1 MVPVDKYPKYNF
13 VGRILGP
20 RGMTARQ
27 LEEETGCK
35 IMVRGRG
42 NHGPTEPLHIIV
54 QCEDIESLVEEKMR
68 NAIEKINVLLHPLY
82 PEGKD
87 ELKRKQLVELSI
99 INGTYRP
106 TAATKNALQTP
117 RPHVLPSG
125 GIISPQA
132 LAFTPRDKPTKMSME
147 KKKVNDILHQNQL
160 MSMMALFQPTTT
172 RQESNVMLRQ
182 LLDLQSPLSPVD
194 YASPLIA
201 AMSSTRA
208 SPPIPQGNTEHF
220 MQAISMLHS
229 LPFAKDH

>member
-1 MVPVDKYPKYNF
+1 
-13 VGRILGP
+13 
-20 RGMTARQ
+20 
-27 LEEETGCK
+27 
-35 IMVRGRG
+35 MVRVEG

-68 NAIEKINVLLHPLY
+68 NAIEKINVLLHPP

-172 RQESNVMLRQ
+172 RQESECDAQTIAGFAIPSLTGGLCKPTHCSYV
-182 LLDLQSPLSPVD
+182 VD
-194 YASPLIA
+194 SRIT
-201 AMSSTRA
+201 SNST
-208 SPPIPQGNTEHF
+208 G
-220 MQAISMLHS
+220 
-229 LPFAKDH
+229 